1 MTLDLRTLAA
11 MLAASAIL
19 MSVALCAGIRAR
31 RTDGFLKWNLGLG
44 LLAGGW
50 LLAALRGLVPDVA
63 AVVAA
68 NALLLGGL
76 CLQLGAVAEFGQQR
90 APRALWALSG
100 PLLFALLLLVRSPAV
115 LAMAASLACAA
126 ALAGTANAAM
136 RIEGSGAPRRMLAL
150 ACDAGALVLLVRA
163 AGAVL
168 SSPLTLDPFTAS
180 IFDQAA
186 LLVLFATSAA
196 ASIAFLLLH
205 RERAEV
211 GLRRLAAVD
220 PLTETFNRVAFL
232 SLAESELARARRSG
246 APCTLLALTPDRRGD
261 LKGRA
266 RREAADRVLSEL
278 AAVLRGGL
286 RAGDLVGRYE
296 DEKFCVLLPNT
307 APRAAF
313 EVAERLGATVA
324 ARRIGGVAPAVTLS
338 IGVAPCDVRRAGG
351 LHAAIERAELALR
364 GGRQDGRLTS
374 IKPDA
379 PQRPRLSA
387 GDTTWRSTA
396 ATSSSSLP

>member
-1 MTLDLRTLAA
+1 

-19 MSVALCAGIRAR
+19 MSITLCAGIRTR
-31 RTDGFLKWNLGLG
+31 RSDGFLKWNVGLG
-44 LLAGGW
+44 SLAAGW

-63 AVVAA
+63 AVAAA

-100 PLLFALLLLVRSPAV
+100 PLLFALLLMVRSPAV
-115 LAMAASLACAA
+115 LTMAASLACAA

-136 RIEGSGAPRRMLAL
+136 RIEGGGAPRRMLAL

-180 IFDQAA
+180 AFDQAA

-211 GLRRLAAVD
+211 GLRRLAAID
-220 PLTETFNRVAFL
+220 PLTETYNRLAFL
-232 SLAESELARARRSG
+232 SFAESQLARARRSG
-246 APCTLLALTPDRRGD
+246 EPCTLIALTPDRPADPKSG
-261 LKGRA
+261 GA
-266 RREAADRVLSEL
+266 RRDAGDRVLAEL

-286 RAGDLVGRYE
+286 RAGDLVGRYDAE
-296 DEKFCVLLPNT
+296 QFCVLLPNT
-307 APRAAF
+307 APRAAR
-313 EVAERLGATVA
+313 EVAERLRATVA

-338 IGVAPCDVRRAGG
+338 VGVAPCDVQRAGG
-351 LHAAIERAELALR
+351 LHAAIERAELALQR
-364 GGRQDGRLTS
+364 TRQDARLTS
-374 IKPDA
+374 IKLDA
-379 PQRPRLSA
+379 PRHPRLSA
-387 GDTTWRSTA
+387 GDTIWRSTA